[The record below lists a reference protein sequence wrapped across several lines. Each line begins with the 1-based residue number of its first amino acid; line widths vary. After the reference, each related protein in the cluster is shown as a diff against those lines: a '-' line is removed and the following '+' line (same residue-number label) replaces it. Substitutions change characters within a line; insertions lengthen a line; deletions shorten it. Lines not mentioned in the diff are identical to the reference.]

1 MAEQEQKHRRW
12 RWDIIIAAVIVL
24 IAVQAVNT
32 VIKSKS
38 DRKFNTEIE
47 KARDEIAVLGNDLKQ
62 RADEIKKLGGNITDL
77 EVAIQELEEEKKN
90 LVTRGEYT
98 AIQMT
103 SLRDRVEGYR
113 ELLVMKDEEIAKLK
127 TINEVLVTEN
137 SSLKTTAN
145 ELNAA
150 LSQEQLNRKELE
162 SKVVVA
168 QRLKAENIKIMAVNS
183 SGKIRE
189 NEFKARFINKVR
201 VEFNIGDNP
210 IAPIEGKEIMIRIV
224 DPNNNPLFD
233 LAKGGGTIMLDGR
246 EEFTTLGQQILF
258 DNTQQKLTFEYEK
271 GSEFETGRYVV
282 LIYTDDYLMGE
293 HPFLIK

>member
-1 MAEQEQKHRRW
+1 
-12 RWDIIIAAVIVL
+12 
-24 IAVQAVNT
+24 
-32 VIKSKS
+32 
-38 DRKFNTEIE
+38 
-47 KARDEIAVLGNDLKQ
+47 
-62 RADEIKKLGGNITDL
+62 DL

-127 TINEVLVTEN
+127 TMNDVLVTEN
-137 SSLKTTAN
+137 TNLKTTAN

-162 SKVVVA
+162 SKVEVA
-168 QRLKAENIKIMAVNS
+168 QRLKAENIKVLAVNS
-183 SGKIRE
+183 NGKIRE

-233 LAKGGGTIMLDGR
+233 LAEGGGTIMLDGR

-271 GSEFETGRYVV
+271 GSEFELGRYVV
-282 LIYTDDYLMGE
+282 QIYTDDYLMGE